1 MLKEM
6 ISSLLGELIPKDF
19 FLNFLLNKIHRS
31 DKDLLTD
38 EQVENLELN
47 EDFTNIFIGSAAA
60 SQSKF

>member
-1 MLKEM
+1 MSCSQKV
-6 ISSLLGELIPKDF
+6 KF
-19 FLNFLLNKIHRS
+19 VFFLLNEIHRS

>member
-1 MLKEM
+1 MATKVHF
-6 ISSLLGELIPKDF
+6 LITE
-19 FLNFLLNKIHRS
+19 IYRS